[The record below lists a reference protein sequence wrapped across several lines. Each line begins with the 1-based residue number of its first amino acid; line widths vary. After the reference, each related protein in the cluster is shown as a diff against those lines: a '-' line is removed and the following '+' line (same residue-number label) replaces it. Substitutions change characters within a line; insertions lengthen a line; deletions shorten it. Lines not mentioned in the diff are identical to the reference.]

1 MESPTFGDRFWK
13 TYRIISLY
21 LLFPAICMFVIGL
34 FFYLLDTDPERFDR
48 QTQGVVVSC
57 VDETDRSRAAREN
70 GGSRVIFLIEAEYQV
85 DGVTYTCKEH
95 WGSRRTVGS
104 VVTISYNS
112 AKPSD
117 STLITDPVE
126 AKGRV
131 GNLVVGSGITLFV
144 IAVPLVVGKIRKPGK
159 QKDAG
164 SDIQ

>member
-1 MESPTFGDRFWK
+1 MGNPTFWERFWK

-21 LLFPAICMFVIGL
+21 LIFPAICMFVIGL

-48 QTQGVVVSC
+48 QTQGLVVSC
-57 VDETDRSRAAREN
+57 VDETDRSRAALEN
-70 GGSRVIFLIEAEYQV
+70 GGPRLDYLIEAEYQV

-117 STLITDPVE
+117 STLLTDPVQG
-126 AKGRV
+126 KRRV
-131 GNLVVGSGITLFV
+131 GKLTVGSGIALFI
-144 IAVPLVVGKIRKPGK
+144 IAVPLVAGIIRKPGK
-159 QKDAG
+159 QK
-164 SDIQ
+164 